1 VPEGDTIFRAARTL
15 NTALAGKTVRRFET
29 VLAQLASVDD
39 QEPIAGRTIE
49 QVVPHGKHLIIDF
62 SGGLHLRTHMRMNG
76 SWHIYRPGERWKKRR
91 DEMRVVIATDDWV
104 AVAFNVPVAEFLND
118 RAIVRQNDL
127 RHIGPDVLGDT
138 FDAGEAFRRIRAR
151 PDTEIAEVLLNQRVI
166 AGVGNIWKSE
176 TLFACRVNPFV
187 RVADLTD
194 DQVYCLV
201 TSARKLMQRSTT
213 AESRNNI
220 AVYSR
225 GGDPCRRCKTPIASR
240 KQGIDARL
248 TYWCPVCQGSGIKD

>member
-1 VPEGDTIFRAARTL
+1 MPEGDTIFRAARTL
-15 NTALAGKTVRRFET
+15 NTALAGRTVTRFET
-29 VLAQLASVDD
+29 VLAHLASVDD
-39 QEPIAGRTIE
+39 QEPITGRTIE

-104 AVAFNVPVAEFLND
+104 AVAFNVPVAEFLDD

-151 PDTEIAEVLLNQRVI
+151 ADTEIADVLLNQRVI

-176 TLFACRVNPFV
+176 TLFACRVNPFML
-187 RVADLTD
+187 VADLTD
-194 DQVYCLV
+194 EQVHCLV
-201 TSARKLMQRSTT
+201 TSARTLMQRSTT
-213 AESRNNI
+213 AESRTNI

-248 TYWCPVCQGSGIKD
+248 TYWCPRCQGD